1 MNPALSGVLFVALS
15 TVFDSFSQISMKKA
29 TPRNPRTALWITVAV
44 VFSCIEAVV
53 YTFALQVLSVGIA
66 FAISGLS
73 FALVT
78 VLARWLLKEHVT
90 MTRWIGVA
98 LIISGASM
106 VAAYA

>member
-1 MNPALSGVLFVALS
+1 MNPALTGILLVALS
-15 TVFDSFSQISMKKA
+15 TVFDSFSQIAMKKA
-29 TPRNPRTALWITVAV
+29 TPRNTMTAVWIGAAIM
-44 VFSCIEAVV
+44 FSSVEAVL
-53 YTFALQVLSVGIA
+53 YTFALQVLAVGIA

-73 FALVT
+73 FATVT

-98 LIISGASM
+98 LIVSGATM

>member
-1 MNPALSGVLFVALS
+1 MNPVFSGILLVALS

-29 TPRNPRTALWITVAV
+29 TPRNTMTGVWIGAAV
-44 VFSCIEAVV
+44 LFSCVEAVL
-53 YTFALQVLSVGIA
+53 YTFALQVLAVGIA

-73 FALVT
+73 FATVT
-78 VLARWLLKEHVT
+78 VMARILLKEHVT

-98 LIISGASM
+98 LIVTGESM

>member
-1 MNPALSGVLFVALS
+1 ML
-15 TVFDSFSQISMKKA
+15 
-29 TPRNPRTALWITVAV
+29 
-44 VFSCIEAVV
+44 
-53 YTFALQVLSVGIA
+53 YTFALQVMAVGIA

-73 FALVT
+73 FATVT

-98 LIISGASM
+98 LIVSGATM

>member
-1 MNPALSGVLFVALS
+1 MNPVLSGIFLVALS

-29 TPRNPRTALWITVAV
+29 TPRTSRTALWIAAAIM
-44 VFSCIEAVV
+44 FSCVEAVL

-73 FALVT
+73 FATVT
-78 VLARWLLKEHVT
+78 VLARLLLKEHVT

-98 LIISGASM
+98 LIVTGASM